1 MDLKKS
7 SIYMNQIKTK
17 VMTQITIDEDKNV
30 PDNCEDM
37 EQIIL
42 DKAKVRLEETKVLD
56 KKVRFHGKLIYC
68 VLYSIKDEGKLEN
81 IVAEI
86 PFDEMIN
93 VDDVSERDQVQIS
106 WEMEDLRTEIIN
118 SRKLNVKAVLTF
130 TVVVYQLVSRSLIT
144 NASASEEFDCLHRAI
159 EVLQTNIQKKD
170 VFRIKEEIE
179 LPSTKPNM
187 NVLLFKDVE
196 LTGCMVKPLDD
207 KLNIRGNLQIFV
219 VYTGEEN
226 HIPVQWFEK
235 QIEINGNLEVDNSS
249 EELIAWIETR
259 LQNYELYVSPDYD
272 GENRVLTLEA
282 VLSLDM
288 ILYEEVHAQ
297 ILEDVY
303 SPAFEMKTDREW
315 ETFEKL
321 RMRNSSRFKL
331 NPRMKLEN
339 GEKILQIC
347 HCDGM
352 IKMDECNVVEEGIRL
367 EGILSINMLYV
378 CSDDTVPFK
387 QKKEVFPFTHL
398 IQIEGMNKDSI
409 YQIRPEIEQLSAI
422 MTDSEEVEMKVTI
435 SIDLLVLDQRKEPIL
450 TNIEIAP
457 LPLEEMEKM
466 PGIIGYLVKP
476 EDSLWS
482 VAKRFYASVSLIRQV
497 NDLQSDEL
505 SVGQRLIIPRAADE
519 LL

>member
-1 MDLKKS
+1 MDFKKN
-7 SIYMNQIKTK
+7 SIYMNRIKTK
-17 VMTQITIDEDKNV
+17 AMTQITIDEDKNV

-37 EQIIL
+37 EEIIL
-42 DKAKVRLEETKVLD
+42 DKARVRLEETKVLE
-56 KKVRFHGKLIYC
+56 KRVKFHGKLSYC
-68 VLYSIKDEGKLEN
+68 ILYNVKDGGKLEN
-81 IVAEI
+81 ILGEI
-86 PFDEMIN
+86 PFDEIMNIDE
-93 VDDVSERDQVQIS
+93 VCERDQIQIS
-106 WEMEDLRTEIIN
+106 WEMEDLRTEMIN
-118 SRKLNVKAVLTF
+118 SRKLNIKAILTF

-144 NASASEEFDCLHRAI
+144 NASASEEFDCLHREI
-159 EVLQTNIQKKD
+159 ELLQTDIQKKD
-170 VFRIKEEIE
+170 TFRIKEEIE

-207 KLNIRGNLQIFV
+207 KLNIRGNLQLFI

-235 QIEINGNLEVDNSS
+235 QIEVNGNLEVENSS
-249 EELIAWIETR
+249 EEMIAWVETS
-259 LQNYELYVSPDYD
+259 LQNYELYISPDYD

-282 VLSLDM
+282 TLGLDM
-288 ILYEEVHAQ
+288 ILYEEINTQ

-303 SPAFEMKTDREW
+303 SPAFEMKTEREW

-321 RMRNSSRFKL
+321 RMRNGSRFKL
-331 NPRMKLEN
+331 SPRMKLEN

-347 HCDGM
+347 HCDGT
-352 IKMDECNVVEEGIRL
+352 IKMDECQVVEEGIQL
-367 EGILSINMLYV
+367 DGILSVNMLYV
-378 CSDDTVPFK
+378 CSDDSIPFK
-387 QKKEVFPFTHL
+387 QKKEVFPFSHL
-398 IQIEGMNKDSI
+398 VQVEGMNENSI

-435 SIDLLVLDQRKEPIL
+435 SIDLLILDQRKEPVL

-476 EDSLWS
+476 GDSLWS

-497 NDLQSDEL
+497 NELQTDEL
-505 SVGQRLIIPRAADE
+505 VVGQRLIIPKAADE
-519 LL
+519 IL